1 MTSISLGKEFWVGL
15 QNIYALTNRLDNPM
29 QLRVSMEKFSNETA
43 TAYYDTFSLEDK
55 VWFKNMLGIIYKSI
69 YVVW

>member
-1 MTSISLGKEFWVGL
+1 MILIGKEVWAGL
-15 QNIYALTNRLDNPM
+15 KNIFALTNRPDIPM

-55 VWFKNMLGIIYKSI
+55 V
-69 YVVW
+69 

>member
-1 MTSISLGKEFWVGL
+1 MASSCTLFYNHPLYLSIMISIGKEVWAGL
-15 QNIYALTNRLDNPM
+15 RNIYALTNRPDIPM

-55 VWFKNMLGIIYKSI
+55 V
-69 YVVW
+69 

>member
-55 VWFKNMLGIIYKSI
+55 V
-69 YVVW
+69 

>member
-1 MTSISLGKEFWVGL
+1 MILIGKEVWAGL
-15 QNIYALTNRLDNPM
+15 KNIFALTNRPDIPM

-55 VWFKNMLGIIYKSI
+55 VWFNYKYI
-69 YVVW
+69 DR

>member
-1 MTSISLGKEFWVGL
+1 MISIGKEVWAGL
-15 QNIYALTNRLDNPM
+15 KNIYALTNRPDIPM

-55 VWFKNMLGIIYKSI
+55 V
-69 YVVW
+69 